1 MSIKCR
7 ALFGVC
13 LLLVLICLSLAA
25 HADIVISEIMTDSGE
40 FDNNG
45 NAYDWIELYNNGS
58 KAADLSGWGLTDSKS
73 DPYAFRFPEGT
84 VLKGSE
90 YALVYCCG
98 DDQNAD
104 RPFSKTY
111 YAHFKL
117 GTNGETIRL
126 RDKSGK
132 EVQALKYPAQ
142 YNGFSWGLADG
153 KNDYGFFAAA
163 TPRKKNSSKVYSTQ
177 ADKPVIETAA
187 GFYSKA
193 VQVKISSSQPVR
205 YTLDGSEP
213 TEKSK
218 LYSSPLDVTKT
229 TVVRAKAFP
238 NDQLPSYTVTASYII
253 SDPAI
258 TPVVSLS
265 TGRDYLYGNKGLFV
279 KGNNGT
285 PNYNTD
291 WEYPM
296 HVEYFDMN
304 GVRQMNEFCS
314 FHIVGTSSRAQKQK
328 SFSVYPRTAYG
339 SENHFSYNPFADR
352 DYEEY
357 HALTIRSTGSDAA
370 YCRMRDLVLTR
381 LANGLDIMYL
391 AGQTVIVYINGEYQG
406 QFNIREKVNKYS
418 IAQWEGVTDKDL
430 IDNIDIIKGEA
441 RDDLI
446 QRGSADDWRELR
458 AYVKSHDLNVPE
470 NLKYVTDRLDV
481 DSLFTWTCF
490 ELCILNTD
498 MENVRVYRV
507 PGGKW
512 KYILYDV
519 ESGGELRDL
528 AVYMLLDSSK
538 AGKVLSSQYS
548 LIKNLLLVPQ
558 MRARFLQRLAEVIEH
573 SFLYTESV
581 KPEIERNEALL
592 QQLLPRHFTVYRNNN
607 MGEWRQN
614 VKSFKRAMRMI
625 PRRMLKLVFE
635 SLNVTSAEQQRY
647 FKRVQELLTVTNAEG
662 VE

>member
-1 MSIKCR
+1 MGRKYR
-7 ALFGVC
+7 AAIWAVLLFALIGLC
-13 LLLVLICLSLAA
+13 LTA
-25 HADIVISEIMTDSGE
+25 HADIVITEIMTDNGE
-40 FDNNG
+40 YDNNG
-45 NAYDWIELYNNGS
+45 NAYDWIELYNNG
-58 KAADLSGWGLTDSKS
+58 KKDVDLSGWGLTDSKN
-73 DPYAFRFPEGT
+73 DLYAFKFPKDT
-84 VLKGSE
+84 SLKSGE

-98 DDQNAD
+98 DDQNAN
-104 RPFSKTY
+104 RPSSKTY

-117 GTNGETIRL
+117 GTSGETIRL
-126 RDKSGK
+126 TDKSGN
-132 EVQALKYPAQ
+132 EVQALKYPEQ

-153 KNDYGFFAAA
+153 KSDYGFFAAA
-163 TPRKKNSSKVYSTQ
+163 TPRKKNAAKVFQSQ
-177 ADKPVIETAA
+177 SERPVIDTDA

-193 VQVKISSSQPVR
+193 VQVKISSSDPVR

-218 LYSSPLDVTKT
+218 LYSGAISISKT
-229 TVVRAKAFP
+229 TVIRARAFAD
-238 NDQLPSYTVTASYII
+238 NQLPSYTVTATYII
-253 SDPAI
+253 NDPAV

-265 TGRDYLYGNKGLFV
+265 TDRDYLYGTKGLFV

-296 HVEYFDMN
+296 HVEYFDEN
-304 GVRQMNEFCS
+304 GTRQMNEFCS

-339 SENHFSYNPFADR
+339 SDNHFSYNPFSDR

-381 LANGLDIMYL
+381 LAEGLDIMYL
-391 AGQTVIVYINGEYQG
+391 AGQTVIVYINGDYSG
-406 QFNIREKVNKYS
+406 QYNIREKVNKYS
-418 IAQWEGVTDKDL
+418 IAQWEGVTDKEL
-430 IDNIDIIKGEA
+430 IDGITIIKGEA

-446 QRGSADDWRELR
+446 QRGSPDDWRELR
-458 AYVKSHDLNVPE
+458 AFVRANDLNVPE

-481 DSLFTWTCF
+481 DSLFTWTCI
-490 ELCILNTD
+490 ELCIMNPD

-519 ESGGELRDL
+519 ESGGELRDN
-528 AVYMLLDSSK
+528 AVYMLLNSDK

-548 LIKNLLLVPQ
+548 LIKKLLQVPQ
-558 MRARFLQRLAEVIEH
+558 MRAKFLARLAEVIEH
-573 SFLYTESV
+573 SFLYTETV

-592 QQLLPRHFTVYRNNN
+592 KQLLPRHFTVYKNTN
-607 MGEWRQN
+607 MNEWRQN
-614 VKSFKRAMRMI
+614 VKAFKRSMRMA
-625 PRRMLKLVFE
+625 PKRVLKLVFE
-635 SLNVTSAEQQRY
+635 SINVTQAEQDTY
-647 FKRVQELLTVTNAEG
+647 FKHVLERLDVTNAEG